1 MVKEY
6 TDEGRWNGRL
16 TGKPLPESDPAIDEL
31 PKELRDRLATL
42 WHVRSAMERRVGDS
56 FSVVVGALARRNA
69 APALQTL
76 AKRAVDDEYRHEELS
91 RLVASRYAGREM
103 PRAARLSLVQPE
115 YKGESQELKDT
126 LTIIGQCVFNE
137 TTAGAYLEASLHTAK
152 TKLARAAISELL
164 SDEIDHGRIGWAH
177 LAELTPAQKKQVEP
191 WLLPLA
197 YLNLREWRTQ
207 TPYDPGHT
215 AILSEHGEPPTK
227 VLHDALVDALKTLI
241 VPGFKQL
248 GMNTA
253 PLEAWLAAGA
263 DTDHPPREFEHATA

>member
-31 PKELRDRLATL
+31 PKALRDRLSQL
-42 WHVRSAMERRVGDS
+42 WLVRSAMERRVGDS
-56 FSVVVGALARRNA
+56 FSVVCGALERRNA
-69 APALQTL
+69 PEALQTL

-91 RLVASRYAGREM
+91 RLVASKYAGKDL
-103 PRAARLSLVQPE
+103 PRAERLKLVQPE
-115 YKGESQELKDT
+115 YKGESQEIKDT
-126 LTIIGQCVFNE
+126 LTIVGQCVFNE
-137 TTAGAYLEASLHTAK
+137 TTAGAYLEASLHSAK
-152 TKLARAAISELL
+152 TKLAKAAISELL

-177 LAELTPAQKKQVEP
+177 LAELSPADRKKVEP

-197 YLNLREWRTQ
+197 YLNLREWRNQ
-207 TPYDPGHT
+207 TPYDPGHVPVL
-215 AILSEHGEPPTK
+215 ADHGEPETK

-253 PLEAWLAAGA
+253 PLEAWLETGA
-263 DTDHPPREFEHATA
+263 DTSRPPREFEHLS